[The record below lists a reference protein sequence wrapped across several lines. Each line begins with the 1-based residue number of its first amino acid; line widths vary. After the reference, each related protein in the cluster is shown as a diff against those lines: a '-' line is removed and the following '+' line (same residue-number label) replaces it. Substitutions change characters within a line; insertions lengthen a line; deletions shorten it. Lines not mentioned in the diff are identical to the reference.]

1 MGGNGAFYS
10 QSMWLR
16 GQPNEETS
24 LTTTNFSAH
33 DARCQ
38 FLCSFVVIIR
48 TCMLSRRKRPELR

>member
-10 QSMWLR
+10 QSTWLR

-24 LTTTNFSAH
+24 LTTLNFSVH

-38 FLCSFVVIIR
+38 F
-48 TCMLSRRKRPELR
+48 